1 MFTAP
6 KLNGNMVPQIDICEF
21 EDYFDMGK
29 FLGRKQEL
37 DELHRYY
44 ERSIA
49 SLLIIK
55 GRRRVG
61 KTRLLEEFGKS
72 FKHYFYFIGM
82 PPTHKTT
89 APEQIDDFTR
99 QMCKIFNLPKA
110 QYDDWANIFW
120 ALDEKLPTNEKI
132 LLIFDEISWMGS
144 KDHNFLG
151 KLKSA
156 WDSRFKKHDNLIFII
171 CGSASSW
178 IDQNILS
185 NTGFVG
191 RVSYSLTLEELPL
204 EVCKDF
210 WGKNISKYEMLRV
223 LSVTGGIP
231 KYLEEID
238 PHLTAE
244 QNIKKLCFTK
254 GGLLVNE
261 FEHIFSSLFLHNSE
275 FYRKLIRTLVNGSVN
290 RDELIK
296 TIGVR
301 HGGKISNYLEE
312 LEVSGFI
319 KRDYTWNIA
328 TTLDSKLSM
337 FRLSDNYIRFYLKYI
352 EKNITK
358 IENNAFSF
366 QSLTNFTNWPTIIGL
381 QFENLVLNNRKI
393 IHEALQLTIDEIICA
408 NPYFQ
413 NTTTRTH
420 GCQIDYMIQTRFS
433 NLYICEIKFSSSQ
446 IGVGIIQEV
455 QDKIDKLHTPK
466 GFSYRPVLIHANG
479 VQQEVYDSNYFAKI
493 IDFTE
498 FL

>member
-1 MFTAP
+1 MS
-6 KLNGNMVPQIDICEF
+6 
-21 EDYFDMGK
+21 K
-29 FLGRKQEL
+29 FVGRKSELAELGRYSK
-37 DELHRYY
+37 
-44 ERSIA
+44 RSIA

-61 KTRLLEEFGKS
+61 KTRLLDELGKS

-82 PPTHKTT
+82 PPTQKTT
-89 APEQIDDFTR
+89 SQEQIDDFTR
-99 QMCKIFNLPKA
+99 QMCKVFNLPKV
-110 QYDDWANIFW
+110 QYDDWASLFW
-120 ALDEKLPTNEKI
+120 ALDEKLVKKEKI
-132 LLIFDEISWMGS
+132 LLVFDEISWMGS

-185 NTGFVG
+185 STGFVG
-191 RVSYSLTLEELPL
+191 RVSYSLTLEELPIGT
-204 EVCKDF
+204 CKEF

-223 LSVTGGIP
+223 LAVTGGIP

-244 QNIKKLCFTK
+244 QNIKKLCFTR
-254 GGLLVNE
+254 GGLLANE

-275 FYRKLIRTLVNGSVN
+275 FYRKLLRALVNGSAT
-290 RDELIK
+290 RDELVK
-296 TIGVR
+296 AIGVR
-301 HGGKISNYLEE
+301 HGGKVSNYLEE

-319 KRDYTWNIA
+319 KRDYTWNVA
-328 TTLDSKLSM
+328 TALDSKLSM

-358 IENNAFSF
+358 IENNTFSL
-366 QSLTNFTNWPTIIGL
+366 QSLTSFTNWSTIIGL
-381 QFENLVLNNRKI
+381 QFENLVLSNRNL
-393 IHEALQLTIDEIICA
+393 IHDCLELTTDEIKCA

-413 NTTTRTH
+413 NPTVRTQ

-433 NLYICEIKFSSSQ
+433 NLYICEIKFSSAP
-446 IGVGIIQEV
+446 IGNGIIEEV
-455 QDKIDKLHTPK
+455 QNKINKLHTPK
-466 GFSYRPVLIHANG
+466 GYSYRPVLIHANG
-479 VQQEVYDSNYFAKI
+479 VQQDVYDSNYFAKI

-498 FL
+498 FI